1 MSHDLVA
8 GKDEEVGSRTIAID
22 DRRASVLKAFA
33 RPGLRLQRLLMPL
46 WVWIRQW
53 REYSKLSGAGA
64 IARRAFANNS
74 FDGVLTMVGVV
85 MGSFVVGV
93 EDAAVVL
100 ITGLSTALAIGI
112 SGGWGAYLTESAE
125 RRHEVAEL
133 EKTTL
138 TDLENS
144 KIGRA
149 ARSAVVIVAATDGL
163 SPFMAAFVVVIPFF
177 FAPLFPAIRYVY
189 YASLGMALLALFGLG
204 TYLASISDENKVA
217 YGVKTAIAGVVCMG
231 LSLLMERLST

>member
-1 MSHDLVA
+1 M
-8 GKDEEVGSRTIAID
+8 
-22 DRRASVLKAFA
+22 A
-33 RPGLRLQRLLMPL
+33 R
-46 WVWIRQW
+46 VWAWLEQW
-53 REYSKLSGAGA
+53 REYSTLSGAGS

-93 EDAAVVL
+93 DDAKVVL
-100 ITGLSTALAIGI
+100 VTGLSTALAIGV

-138 TDLENS
+138 TDLHDS
-144 KIGRA
+144 KIGKA
-149 ARSAVVIVAATDGL
+149 ARSAVVLVAAVDGL
-163 SPFMAAFVVVIPFF
+163 SPFLAAFIVVIPFF
-177 FAPLFPAIRYVY
+177 FAPLLPSINVVF

-204 TYLASISDENKVA
+204 AYLASISEENKAV
-217 YGVKTAIAGVVCMG
+217 YGVKTAIAGIVCMG
-231 LSLLMERLST
+231 LSLLMERISR